1 MANTSLFS
9 NLKKLFS
16 TNVIIHNVG
25 GKLKVMDID
34 ANQAYAD
41 LSTNFMKLRF
51 PGFYSSF
58 GRYGYNEMST
68 ISTQRPI
75 LFRDYELMESDTIIA
90 SALDIYADETTVKS
104 EFGNVLEIRSDND
117 KVKKVLDNLFYDVL
131 NIEFNAWP
139 WVRMMCKYGD
149 AFLKLEI
156 AENYGV
162 VNVIPLSPYELE
174 REEGFDTQN
183 PFLIRF
189 KSNSIYSSA
198 NAKSEYYE
206 NYEIVHFRLLGDSNF
221 LPYGKCLSG
230 NTVIDTEIGP
240 KLIKD
245 IEVGDIVSTWDTVNN
260 KVIKSKV
267 LDTVMSGIKK
277 TYEIKTAH
285 RKIYAT
291 YEHPI
296 LISTGEY
303 KTVKDLTLDDHL
315 ILPTDINITEINYP
329 KLKLDSIYT
338 TTVPID
344 EQVLKNNFKE
354 FIRFYGFMLG
364 DGWLCKNKVAF
375 SIGDRLDKSQ
385 KYIDFIKKLGL
396 SYRIE
401 KENTSSATC
410 IINSTYLQNLLEQL
424 EFVTGSLNKKI
435 PSWIWCLPNEYR
447 LEMLFG
453 FADADGCDIDDN
465 TFQLGTINESLI
477 DDLRSI
483 AMRGGLSTTKKWT
496 THSNINYDATWDGK
510 YDSKPMFLF
519 TYKFV
524 SRDFKKVNENYH
536 IEKIRGISEQI
547 KEEVYDIQVDSEFH
561 NFIANG
567 IVVHN
572 SMIESARR
580 VWKQLQLM
588 EDAMLIHRIMR
599 APDKRVFKIDVGNIA
614 PNDIDQY
621 MASIVNK
628 MKKTPYV
635 DPRTGDYNLKY
646 NIMNMTEDFYIP
658 VRGGDSGT
666 SIDQLTGLEYNAID
680 DIEYL
685 RNKMMAGL
693 KIPKSF
699 LGYEEGIGKATLAA
713 EDVRFARTIERIQR
727 IFCAELSKIAVLHL
741 YAQGFSD
748 AEVSNFELSM
758 TSPST
763 IYEQEKVALWSE
775 KIGLI
780 RDAKET
786 EMVSSGWMYKNILN
800 LSEAEANV
808 ERDGVS
814 DDLKEFFRREQI
826 KNEGN
831 DPYKTGQSFGTP
843 YDMALLQQGKK
854 DDSVDFG
861 KTNFKV
867 DYDRSIEDSEKDPD
881 SWKRDKSGNLPWR
894 DRETPSKYG
903 QDSHIRGR
911 DPLGR
916 HDYVSSYDIDKVLVP
931 KSRKQSINN
940 GIQIKTSELIF
951 ESLTGRYFEPNKTN
965 KITIDDIILDKD
977 PDNKTF
983 LDENNLL
990 ND

>member
-1 MANTSLFS
+1 MKESNLF
-9 NLKKLFS
+9 NRLKKLFS
-16 TNVIIHNVG
+16 SNVVIHNVG
-25 GKLKVMDID
+25 GRLKVMDMD

-90 SALDIYADETTVKS
+90 SALDIYADECTVKS
-104 EFGNVLEIRSDND
+104 EFGNVLEIKSDND
-117 KVKKVLDNLFYDVL
+117 KVKKVLDNLFYDIL

-139 WVRMMCKYGD
+139 WVRTMCKYGD

-156 AENYGV
+156 AENYGI

-174 REEGFDTQN
+174 REEGFDTKN

-189 KSNSIYSSA
+189 KSNSIYASS
-198 NAKSEYYE
+198 NPKSEYYE

-221 LPYGKCLSG
+221 LPYGK
-230 NTVIDTEIGP
+230 
-240 KLIKD
+240 
-245 IEVGDIVSTWDTVNN
+245 
-260 KVIKSKV
+260 
-267 LDTVMSGIKK
+267 
-277 TYEIKTAH
+277 
-285 RKIYAT
+285 
-291 YEHPI
+291 
-296 LISTGEY
+296 
-303 KTVKDLTLDDHL
+303 
-315 ILPTDINITEINYP
+315 
-329 KLKLDSIYT
+329 
-338 TTVPID
+338 
-344 EQVLKNNFKE
+344 
-354 FIRFYGFMLG
+354 
-364 DGWLCKNKVAF
+364 
-375 SIGDRLDKSQ
+375 
-385 KYIDFIKKLGL
+385 
-396 SYRIE
+396 
-401 KENTSSATC
+401 
-410 IINSTYLQNLLEQL
+410 
-424 EFVTGSLNKKI
+424 
-435 PSWIWCLPNEYR
+435 
-447 LEMLFG
+447 
-453 FADADGCDIDDN
+453 
-465 TFQLGTINESLI
+465 
-477 DDLRSI
+477 
-483 AMRGGLSTTKKWT
+483 
-496 THSNINYDATWDGK
+496 
-510 YDSKPMFLF
+510 
-519 TYKFV
+519 
-524 SRDFKKVNENYH
+524 
-536 IEKIRGISEQI
+536 
-547 KEEVYDIQVDSEFH
+547 
-561 NFIANG
+561 
-567 IVVHN
+567 

-599 APDKRVFKIDVGNIA
+599 APDKRVFKIDVGNIP

-666 SIDQLTGLEYNAID
+666 SIDQLAGLEYNAID

-727 IFCAELSKIAVLHL
+727 IFVAELSKIAVLHL

-748 AEVSNFELSM
+748 SEVANFELGM

-763 IYEQEKVALWSE
+763 IYEQEKISLWSE
-775 KIGLI
+775 KINLI
-780 RDAKET
+780 RDSKET
-786 EMVSSGWMYKNILN
+786 EMLSSSWMYKHILN
-800 LSEAEANV
+800 LSEAEANA

-854 DDSVDFG
+854 DDSIDFG
-861 KTNFKV
+861 KNNFKV
-867 DYDRSIEDSEKDPD
+867 DYNRTAQDSEQDPQ
-881 SWKRDKSGNLPWR
+881 SWKRDASGNLPWK

-916 HDYVSSYDIDKVLVP
+916 HDYVSSYDIDKVLKP
-931 KSRKQSINN
+931 TSRESFSGYGLKSKKS
-940 GIQIKTSELIF
+940 LM
-951 ESLTGRYFEPNKTN
+951 ESLEGRYFKKTDESE
-965 KITIDDIILDKD
+965 KTIDDIIKDKD
-977 PDNKTF
+977 PDKKTF
-983 LDENNLL
+983 LDEDVLL
-990 ND
+990 TD